1 MTMYANEERPLKLTK
16 DQQAAIVEQ
25 YLLLLEDP
33 LTKREYSDEEY
44 SSRNPFQRDYARILY
59 SPSFRRLQ
67 GKMQIVGIK
76 SSSFF
81 RNRLTHS
88 LEVAQIATSIA
99 RLLSISCDSK
109 LLNEKKTRMYDDDIH
124 LIEAAALAHDI
135 GHPAFGHKG
144 ERVLN
149 ELGKECGIR
158 FEGNAH
164 NFRILRKLEKKEPK
178 VSGLNLT
185 PRTLLAINKYLVSED
200 TETKKFMFREDYNSL
215 LKVRK
220 QVKGLE
226 NNRTLDVQIIELADD
241 IAYAVHDLED
251 GLALRNF
258 TIDEIL
264 FDLQKKSSE
273 DYDLFLEFVDKAKKY
288 SQDEKVKNVQ
298 EFSKI
303 FRMSLTSQLT
313 HAFINDITIKKVSP
327 EDAKDHGTSTDVM
340 ELALGVYSSLLTNLK
355 KVVFECT
362 TRRNEVRLYELR
374 GEIVLKNLYYIYTN
388 LDTNIDGMLMPP
400 YFRPSTKYK
409 TIKKDNKKAL
419 EDYHSELSQ
428 HAIDYIAGMM
438 DTFAIEEFERLTHKK
453 FNEVDLKD
461 LDDINRKLKDRFQ
474 DKKPKNKFLS
484 LFKKWFT

>member
-1 MTMYANEERPLKLTK
+1 MDAKEKTLKLTHE
-16 DQQAAIVEQ
+16 QQTAIVEQ

-33 LTKREYSDEEY
+33 LTQREYGDKEY

-88 LEVAQIATSIA
+88 LEVSQIATSIA
-99 RLLSISCDSK
+99 RLLSISCDSEVLK
-109 LLNEKKTRMYDDDIH
+109 AKNIRMYDDDIH

-149 ELGKECGIR
+149 ELGKEYGIR

-185 PRTLLAINKYLVSED
+185 YRTLLAINKYLVKED
-200 TETKKFMFREDYNSL
+200 NETKKFMFCKDYDKLQS
-215 LKVRK
+215 VRD

-226 NNRTLDVQIIELADD
+226 RNRSLDVQIIELSDD

-251 GLALRNF
+251 GLMLRNF

-264 FDLQKKSSE
+264 FCLQKRST
-273 DYDLFLEFVDKAKKY
+273 DAYNQFNQFVQKAKLY
-288 SQDEKVKNVQ
+288 AQDEEVKNVQ
-298 EFSKI
+298 EYSKI

-313 HAFINDITIKKVSP
+313 HAFINDITMKKVEP
-327 EDAKDHGTSTDVM
+327 KEAETHGTLPDVM
-340 ELALGVYSSLLTNLK
+340 ELTLEKFKNLLSNLK
-355 KVVFECT
+355 DVVFECT

-388 LDTNIDGMLMPP
+388 LDTNVDGMLMPP
-400 YFRPSTKYK
+400 YFRPERR
-409 TIKKDNKKAL
+409 IKDIKEDDKKGL
-419 EDYHSELSQ
+419 EDYHRELSQ

-453 FNEVDLKD
+453 FNEINLED
-461 LDDINRKLKDRFQ
+461 LDEINRKLEVRIQ
-474 DKKPKNKFLS
+474 NK
-484 LFKKWFT
+484 

>member
-1 MTMYANEERPLKLTK
+1 MDAKEKTLKLTNE
-16 DQQAAIVEQ
+16 QQTAIVEQ

-33 LTKREYSDEEY
+33 LTQREYGDKEY

-88 LEVAQIATSIA
+88 LEVSQIATSIA
-99 RLLSISCDSK
+99 RLLSISCDSEVLK
-109 LLNEKKTRMYDDDIH
+109 AKNIRMYDDDIH

-149 ELGKECGIR
+149 ELGKEYGIR

-185 PRTLLAINKYLVSED
+185 YRTLLAINKYLVKED
-200 TETKKFMFREDYNSL
+200 NEIKKFMFRKDYDKLQS
-215 LKVRK
+215 VRD

-226 NNRTLDVQIIELADD
+226 RNRSLDVQIIELSDD

-251 GLALRNF
+251 GLMLRNF

-264 FDLQKKSSE
+264 FGLQKKSTDAYSQ
-273 DYDLFLEFVDKAKKY
+273 FNQFVQKAKLY
-288 SQDEKVKNVQ
+288 AQDEEVKNVQ
-298 EFSKI
+298 EYSKI

-313 HAFINDITIKKVSP
+313 HAFINDITIKKVEP
-327 EDAKDHGTSTDVM
+327 KEAETHGTLPDVM
-340 ELALGVYSSLLTNLK
+340 ELTLEKFKNLLSNLK
-355 KVVFECT
+355 DVVFECT

-388 LDTNIDGMLMPP
+388 LDTNVDGMLMPP
-400 YFRPSTKYK
+400 YFRPERR
-409 TIKKDNKKAL
+409 IKDIKEDDKKGL
-419 EDYHSELSQ
+419 EDYHHELSQ

-453 FNEVDLKD
+453 FNEINLED
-461 LDDINRKLKDRFQ
+461 LDEINRKLEERIQ
-474 DKKPKNKFLS
+474 NK
-484 LFKKWFT
+484 